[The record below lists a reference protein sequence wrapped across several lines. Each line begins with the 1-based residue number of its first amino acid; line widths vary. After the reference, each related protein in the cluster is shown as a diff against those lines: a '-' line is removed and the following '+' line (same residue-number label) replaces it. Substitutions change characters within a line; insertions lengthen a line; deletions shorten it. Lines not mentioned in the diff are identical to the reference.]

1 MPSEYSLIHNFA
13 HDPVGNWFPPVARWH
28 AFFGSCAS
36 AAAAADGHFDF
47 LGCAVELASGFHNR
61 DHVAGLRHFQAIG
74 HAWHGPG
81 RNLVGRRQRVRIF
94 ADQKRDRGYIGEGGA
109 DRDRNHRAVLGDFRC
124 VELDLVGWL
133 GGLAI
138 ERFDRVRFAL
148 RFERIF
154 RIFVVGRGE
163 RRSQAERNVAEADQ
177 RGRAGAFQDHAPRRR
192 KSAGNDGHLSSPKA
206 SIRRHNVCRKSTI
219 ALISWSVKMR
229 FRPNGGITVCG
240 LRLVSSVRIATSSLR
255 SGYLL
260 LISFSGGPMVPG
272 RSPPLISWQVRQ
284 LPLPR
289 SKASFWPSAAADCAQ
304 AGPADA
310 AAPINSATAIAGIR
324 TGLAKGLLVK
334 GVSRGFCRSYL

>member
-47 LGCAVELASGFHNR
+47 LGCAVELAAGFHNR
-61 DHVAGLRHFQAIG
+61 DQVAGLRHFQAIG
-74 HAWHGPG
+74 HAWQGPG
-81 RNLVGRRQRVRIF
+81 RNLVGRRQRVGIF

-163 RRSQAERNVAEADQ
+163 RRSRAERNVAEADQ
-177 RGRAGAFQDHAPRRR
+177 RDRAGAFQDHAPRRR
-192 KSAGNDGHLSSPKA
+192 KSVVNDGHLSSPKA
-206 SIRRHNVCRKSTI
+206 SIRHHNVCRKSTI

-240 LRLVSSVRIATSSLR
+240 LRLVSSWRMATRSLR

-260 LISFSGGPMVPG
+260 LISFSAGPMEPG
-272 RSPPLISWQVRQ
+272 KSPPLISWQVRQ

-289 SKASFWPSAAADCAQ
+289 SKASFCPSAP
-304 AGPADA
+304 AGLAFAGLAVA
-310 AAPINSATAIAGIR
+310 AAPISNVNTSACNSASF
-324 TGLAKGLLVK
+324 VE
-334 GVSRGFCRSYL
+334 GVFAQGAPPRV